1 VSSVQSEAASFF
13 DRYSRGELS
22 TDKIDDF
29 VSEWHLLP
37 PTDQR
42 SLAEFLGMTEE
53 EYQVWLMDWDS
64 LPVILAARQTGR
76 PLIELVAE
84 RVAEM
89 RAGGRPSDRSALYA
103 LGNWMK
109 GH

>member
-13 DRYSRGELS
+13 DRYSRGELAP
-22 TDKIDDF
+22 DKIDDF
-29 VSEWHLLP
+29 ISEWHLLP
-37 PTDQR
+37 PADQR
-42 SLAEFLGMTEE
+42 PLAEFLGMAEE

-64 LPVILAARQTGR
+64 LPLILAARQTRR

-89 RAGGRPSDRSALYA
+89 QAAGRPSDRSALYA
-103 LGNWMK
+103 LDNWMK